1 MPRKKNALEFFRRG
15 KDKGSEQ
22 CREGIDGSTVHNKPT
37 DKVLREYRRMIDL
50 WNQYGLPHVG
60 PAWNQKRCCWS
71 NSARQRKLAK
81 SARSDT
87 DTQSAYDWRHI
98 YNCYKKSHNSF
109 AELCFLCNEWV
120 FGEAQWSHH
129 CQAHLDCPETLP
141 VQCDPLVHGGV
152 LAAAGYCMFCM
163 ADPSLLPEERL
174 RQFLDRGP
182 WKSHVHGHYE
192 KYIQTIDD
200 RRPVECPH
208 PSMRCVSAF
217 DSAKHLKFH
226 LLDVHCPDFIKE
238 PNKLEML
245 KEEDVESDG
254 GVSALSVLPSA
265 VQAQL

>member
-98 YNCYKKSHNSF
+98 YNCYKKSYNSF
-109 AELCFLCNEWV
+109 AELCFLCNE
-120 FGEAQWSHH
+120 
-129 CQAHLDCPETLP
+129 
-141 VQCDPLVHGGV
+141 
-152 LAAAGYCMFCM
+152 
-163 ADPSLLPEERL
+163 
-174 RQFLDRGP
+174 
-182 WKSHVHGHYE
+182 
-192 KYIQTIDD
+192 
-200 RRPVECPH
+200 
-208 PSMRCVSAF
+208 
-217 DSAKHLKFH
+217 
-226 LLDVHCPDFIKE
+226 
-238 PNKLEML
+238 
-245 KEEDVESDG
+245 
-254 GVSALSVLPSA
+254 
-265 VQAQL
+265 